1 MDPSEDDPGPAAP
14 GSLVTGQQTKS
25 VLVTI
30 YKDNLETSKKIFHI
44 CDASQILENCYLEFP
59 QPVQLE
65 RFLKYN
71 KDFKECID
79 CDSTTTVQ
87 DYDKF
92 QVHVAT
98 VISLQVI
105 PIRPPQIENIQVSI
119 VVTLIKSLIYTKS
132 NILNF

>member
-14 GSLVTGQQTKS
+14 GSLVAGQQTKS

-44 CDASQILENCYLEFP
+44 CVASQILENCYLEFP

-71 KDFKECID
+71 KDFKEYID

-92 QVHVAT
+92 QVHVA
-98 VISLQVI
+98 
-105 PIRPPQIENIQVSI
+105 
-119 VVTLIKSLIYTKS
+119 
-132 NILNF
+132 

>member
-14 GSLVTGQQTKS
+14 GSLVAGQQTKS

-71 KDFKECID
+71 KDFKEYID

-87 DYDKF
+87 DYDTF
-92 QVHVAT
+92 QVHVAWT
-98 VISLQVI
+98 WGSCSAS
-105 PIRPPQIENIQVSI
+105 PDWKHSGEHC
-119 VVTLIKSLIYTKS
+119 S
-132 NILNF
+132 NSH